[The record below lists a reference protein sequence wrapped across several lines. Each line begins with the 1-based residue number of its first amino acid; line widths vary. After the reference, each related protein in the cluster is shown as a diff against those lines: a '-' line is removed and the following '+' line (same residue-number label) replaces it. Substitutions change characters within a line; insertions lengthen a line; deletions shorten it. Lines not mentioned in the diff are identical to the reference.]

1 MNKSFSKHMI
11 SSESLD
17 SVYNYFSNH
26 PRRVACEDPN
36 YVEIKKLPNLVNLK
50 NWESFNDTV
59 NIVFG
64 DSHAEFLGRLFKE
77 VTNSLD
83 KDKAIN
89 RTYCFWTGA
98 TTLVGSLQ
106 STGYFNNIL
115 RSLVII
121 LEGLN
126 KKFQFK
132 KLNLVISLGEIDIR
146 TKLFLESFSSK
157 VTIETIISKYCDE
170 KLVNKL
176 KILRD
181 SIENLYHP
189 LETNVFFKSPPPPSE
204 VLPAMNPKSKEELK
218 KMLEK
223 EAYPAFLTIEE
234 RKKNHAFLL
243 KSINRAC
250 LVSGVRFLKNPY
262 SHFNSLDPKMS
273 LDGVHVSMGD
283 WAIQNS
289 RQIFLEI

>member
-1 MNKSFSKHMI
+1 MNKISSKHMI

-26 PRRVACEDPN
+26 PRRVALDDPN
-36 YVEIKKLPNLVNLK
+36 YVENKRLPNLVDLK

-77 VTNSLD
+77 VTSSLG

-98 TTLVGSLQ
+98 STLVGSLQ
-106 STGYFNNIL
+106 STSYFNNIL

-121 LEGLN
+121 LEGLI
-126 KKFQFK
+126 KRFQFK

-146 TKLFLESFSSK
+146 TKLFLESFSNK
-157 VTIETIISKYCDE
+157 ATIETIISKYCDE
-170 KLVNKL
+170 RLVNKL

-204 VLPAMNPKSKEELK
+204 SLIASNPKSNKELENL
-218 KMLEK
+218 LEK
-223 EAYPAFLTIEE
+223 EAYPAFLPIEE
-234 RKKNHAFLL
+234 RRKNHAFLL

-250 LVSGVRFLKNPY
+250 LVSGVRFLKNSY
-262 SHFNSLDPKMS
+262 SHFNSLDPNMS
-273 LDGVHVSMGD
+273 FDGVHVSMGE
-283 WAIQNS
+283 WAIENS
-289 RQIFLEI
+289 KQIFLEI